1 MTFITDLENFFTHF
15 TQANFDALVADI
27 QQEVQVAE
35 SDLAKA
41 AAFLVAN
48 GPTFVSDAQ
57 SIIAVLAALS
67 GNLTIPAGVISTL
80 NTAVADIEQFLSAVG
95 KVASVTTTNFISTLA
110 ALPDGNE
117 APGTLVS
124 GYKMHQ
130 SLIAATAAA
139 RGALANATKK

>member
-1 MTFITDLENFFTHF
+1 MSFITDLENFFTHF
-15 TQANFDALVADI
+15 SQANFDTLVADI
-27 QQEVQVAE
+27 QQGIQVAE

-67 GNLTIPAGVISTL
+67 GNLTIPAGVISVL
-80 NTAVADIEQFLSAVG
+80 NTAVADIEQFLGAVG
-95 KVASVTTTNFISTLA
+95 KVASVTTQSFVSSLA
-110 ALPDGNE
+110 AFPDGNE

-130 SLIAATAAA
+130 ALIAATAQA
-139 RGALANATKK
+139 RLAIPAATKK